1 MPNRRLRFRATDA
14 AKMPAQTI
22 SEKILSRKSGRIARA
37 GDIVVCEVDCVL
49 GTDASTPMAIDYF
62 EQMGGE
68 RFAAPER
75 VLFAL
80 DHYAPPSSPKT
91 IAFHDTVRA
100 FAQQHGATL
109 AEMGEGISHQI
120 AVETGRALPGDLVV
134 GADSH
139 TVMCGALDAF
149 ATGIGS
155 SDLAAALMTGKV
167 WLRVP
172 ESIKVILEGE
182 LPVGVSAKDVAL
194 SLLSTIG
201 GDGAAYRAIEFHG
214 TGCGTLTIDDRL
226 VLSNMSVECGAKV
239 GMFAAD
245 DRAHAFLKARAKRSY
260 EAVDPDSDASYM
272 DEVTI
277 DLGSLV
283 PVVAQPHD
291 PANVASLGDVLDTLV
306 HMVFLGTCTGGRVR
320 DFHEALEVLEAGGGV
335 AAGVQL
341 VVTPASSMVLYELE
355 RDGTMKKLAA
365 MGAVITPPGC
375 GPCCGTSE
383 PIPTDGMTVVSTAN
397 RNFKARMGNTGASIF
412 LASPALCAAAAVHGR
427 LVDPRAMG
435 R

>member
-1 MPNRRLRFRATDA
+1 
-14 AKMPAQTI
+14 MPAQTI
-22 SEKILSRKSGRIARA
+22 SEKILSRKSGRTARP
-37 GDIVVCEVDCVL
+37 GDIVVCDVDCVL

-80 DHYAPPSSPKT
+80 DHYAPPSSTKT
-91 IAFHDTVRA
+91 MAFHDTVRA

-120 AVETGRALPGDLVV
+120 AVETGRVLPGDLVV

-182 LPVGVSAKDVAL
+182 LPAAVSAKDVAL

-239 GMFAAD
+239 GMFSAD
-245 DRAHAFLKARAKRSY
+245 DRTHTFLKARAKRSY
-260 EAVDPDSDASYM
+260 EVVDPDSDATYA

-291 PANVASLGDVLDTLV
+291 PANVASLDDVRDTPV
-306 HMVFLGTCTGGRVR
+306 HMVFLGTCTGGRAR
-320 DFHEALEVLEAGGGV
+320 DFHEALRVLEAGGGV
-335 AAGVQL
+335 APHVKL
-341 VVTPASSMVLYELE
+341 VVTPASSAVLHELE
-355 RDGTMKKLAA
+355 RDGTMEKLAG

-383 PIPTDGMTVVSTAN
+383 PIPTDGMIVVSTAN
-397 RNFKARMGNTGASIF
+397 RNFKARMGNAGVSIF
-412 LASPALCAAAAVHGR
+412 LASPASCAAAAVHGR
-427 LVDPRAMG
+427 IVDPRAVG